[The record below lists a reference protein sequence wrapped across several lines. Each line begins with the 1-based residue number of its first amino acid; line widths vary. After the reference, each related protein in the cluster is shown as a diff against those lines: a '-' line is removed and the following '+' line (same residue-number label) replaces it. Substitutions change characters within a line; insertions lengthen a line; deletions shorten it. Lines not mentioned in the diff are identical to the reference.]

1 MPEHTLDLTVYDID
15 EDEEG
20 CTRLHV
26 NTNAPFGSAEA
37 DANARLIAA
46 APDLLI
52 ALRMMGWGTAHH
64 PACRSFKGPT
74 CDCAHAEARNAIAK
88 ATESTN

>member
-1 MPEHTLDLTVYDID
+1 MNKEKGTVRYSGYNPVTNENHYVVPSGFTDMPPI
-15 EDEEG
+15 
-20 CTRLHV
+20 
-26 NTNAPFGSAEA
+26 PF
-37 DANARLIAA
+37 ARLIAA
-46 APDLLI
+46 APDLLV
-52 ALRMMGWGTAHH
+52 ALRMMCWGTAHH